1 MRRPIISTVTSA
13 ILAGLIVLA
22 PCHAGAAD
30 LGAGAAIDQPAVGLD
45 LATALSRYHDLLAI
59 RVSFD
64 VLDAAE
70 LVPELEAAARRW
82 SPAGP
87 GAGEVAQLDNALLAE
102 ASYYLTSVAYV
113 VEVGGAA
120 FPDDGPYDSYRNDTL
135 VAIAALR
142 DRLIDAVT
150 NGEPVNDIL
159 VEAQRL
165 RWLTE
170 GETSVPPA
178 SDRFAGH
185 DELITRLTRS
195 PDSVGI

>member
-1 MRRPIISTVTSA
+1 MRRTIFSTLLPA
-13 ILAGLIVLA
+13 IFAATLALSPVA
-22 PCHAGAAD
+22 ANAAD
-30 LGAGAAIDQPAVGLD
+30 LGAGAAVDRPAAGLD

-70 LVPELEAAARRW
+70 LVPELEAAANRW
-82 SPAGP
+82 APDGP
-87 GAGEVAQLDNALLAE
+87 GAGEVALLDNALLAE
-102 ASYYLTSVAYV
+102 ASYYLTSIAYV

-120 FPDDGPYDSYRNDTL
+120 FPDDRPYDSYRNDTL
-135 VAIAALR
+135 VAAASLR

-150 NGEPVNDIL
+150 TGASVNDIL

-170 GETSVPPA
+170 GETTVPAA

-185 DELITRLTRS
+185 DELVTRLSAR
-195 PDSVGI
+195 PESVGV